1 MREWAGRKS
10 LNNLPLILSLSK
22 DESDTGKAP
31 ALQSM
36 RDWP

>member
-1 MREWAGRKS
+1 MREWVGRKS
-10 LNNLPLILSLSK
+10 LNNRPLILSLSK
-22 DESDTGKAP
+22 DEGGTGKAP